1 MKKMDFINYFG
12 FEDLLITVFEITV
25 LLALLSTY
33 FSLKKSAISSKEPWV
48 HLLQKAVG
56 FFVLSILLPL
66 IMSMVFVL
74 VLEDSSDM
82 FWGIITIACL
92 YVPLALGVLY
102 VFKLGKLAC
111 SKA

>member
-1 MKKMDFINYFG
+1 MDFINYFG
-12 FEDLLITVFEITV
+12 FEDLLISVFEIAV

-33 FSLKKSAISSKEPWV
+33 FSLKKSALSSQEPWV

-66 IMSMVFVL
+66 ILSVVL
-74 VLEDSSDM
+74 VLALEDSSDM
-82 FWGIITIACL
+82 FLGIITIASL